1 LIANRRGDAEE
12 PGRGSTAGRRLRC
25 LLLLA
30 AFACLLA
37 GLPAAAQA
45 EVQTIDFDSA
55 PPALE
60 TPFSGAGDISFPA
73 QPGFRPYRTD
83 VGARAHSGTTVGD
96 LGRCAAEIEATGG
109 EAGSCEFFT
118 AHTRG
123 VLARTAK
130 SVTVFAGRFLPAQP
144 GGDPEQA
151 TLTAFDAQGATLDS
165 TGPVPIDASGF
176 NQLLS
181 VSDPAGRIASFSV
194 RTVAG
199 PGGEAAGSDLGIDDL
214 AVNFADGGEPDF
226 AVTTTNQVVPVVQG
240 QSVEVPV
247 QIPRLN
253 GSSGPVELS
262 LSGLPAGVSA
272 APVEV
277 PGTQATAE
285 ITLVASPTAPD
296 TNFNPTDAT
305 LVADPLGNANVGPA
319 PRTTTLSVRV
329 AADFTLRVNG
339 LAPSFPASVQIE
351 VPQCAPVEVPVTVSR
366 DIALNQDISLSVG
379 EGGALPAGV
388 HAEIL
393 PNTAVPA
400 GGDLVAHRT
409 LRISVDSSA
418 SLPTSFPVEARVA
431 NAAKSSRVFVRLVPA
446 PPGATVKSGSLGS
459 GAAMTPRFF
468 KGGSRVEIQ
477 GSGFCAGTLVDVGN
491 LRAEVPASLVNDH
504 TIAFTVP
511 RLATS
516 GPITIKP
523 PGTKSYETAGS
534 LTVDSFRNVDGF
546 RFTNYPLDGVSF
558 GELVEAFGADD
569 LFVKINPCWPFGN
582 CDVITGVP
590 NPVSLIEWGMI
601 ETEFAAPTGKS
612 GHCFAMDQASLKLLS
627 GAVPYGRF
635 KAEVGKSPPQS
646 VHDLAGT
653 EALNELQPAP
663 PEPLDSFLDAMEAR
677 TNSQELVA
685 AWVRRPKSI
694 KSQLE
699 VLAEEFSRNR
709 PVDIGVAHGSLIHT
723 VVAYDMTQTEDSAD
737 IYVYNSNKPFVRE
750 EEKPDGEFHQHAVEF
765 NVIHVDKAHK
775 RWTFDFSEEEQ
786 WSGEDDGTLW
796 ALHHGAVPE
805 NPSML
810 GVQAI
815 GEALAYLQY
824 GSDGT
829 VRALTNPNLAL
840 LGAIASVDHPAAGT
854 GTLVSRDVQRPLD
867 ATFEGLKAGTY
878 SQAYV
883 TPGFIASAPNVATG
897 KGVRDRIT
905 GVDDSISVAGGESRP
920 LKLKLARQSGPSST
934 TSATLDTHGSAGG
947 RDQAGISADGAMT
960 YAHDGAPTKLEF
972 SLTSIRR
979 EGGPAT
985 FVSGPVAVGSGERL
999 RAKPL
1004 DRSLRRV
1011 RVEIRGP
1018 HGGVRTR
1025 VLRNSARARVHI
1037 GIAAPRVSGRHL
1049 AVRFKLSGV
1058 RNPALVGATLRLM
1071 RGKRMVAHR
1080 AVALRIASGSRRI
1093 GWRLPHRVG
1102 DGRYRLLVDVRAI
1115 RASARASTAA
1125 GAASAHRAARVAI
1138 GG

>member
-1 LIANRRGDAEE
+1 MRAE
-12 PGRGSTAGRRLRC
+12 PGRGPTAGRRLRC
-25 LLLLA
+25 LLMLG

-55 PPALE
+55 PPALD

-96 LGRCAAEIEATGG
+96 LGRCAAEVEATGG

-151 TLTAFDAQGATLDS
+151 TLTAFDAQGAALDS

-226 AVTTTNQVVPVVQG
+226 AVSTTNQVVPVVQG

-285 ITLVASPTAPD
+285 ITLVASPAAPD

-305 LVADPLGNANVGPA
+305 LVADPLGNVNVGPA

-351 VPQCAPVEVPVTVSR
+351 VPQCAPVEVPVTVGR
-366 DIALNQDISLSVG
+366 DIALNQGISLSVG
-379 EGGALPAGV
+379 EGGVLPAGV

-409 LRISVDSSA
+409 LRISVDPSA
-418 SLPTSFPVEARVA
+418 FLPTLIPVEARVA

-446 PPGATVKSGSLGS
+446 SPGATVKSGSLGS

-491 LRAEVPASLVNDH
+491 VRAEVPASLVNDH

-523 PGTKSYETAGS
+523 PGGASYETADS

-546 RFTNYPLDGVSF
+546 RFTNYPLHGVSF

-569 LFVKINPCWPFGN
+569 LFVKINPCWPFGD
-582 CDVITGVP
+582 CDVVTGVP
-590 NPVSLIEWGMI
+590 NPVSLIEWGLI
-601 ETEFAAPTGKS
+601 ESEFTVTQHN
-612 GHCFAMDQASLKLLS
+612 GHCFGLDQATLKLLS

-646 VHDLAGT
+646 VYDLAGT
-653 EALNELQPAP
+653 DEIHELLPAP
-663 PEPLDSFLDAMEAR
+663 PEPLDSFLDAMEVR

-737 IYVYNSNKPFVRE
+737 IYVYNSNKPFERAE
-750 EEKPDGEFHQHAVEF
+750 ERPDGEFHQHAVEF

-775 RWTFDFSEEEQ
+775 RWTFDFNEKSSADGEQ

-796 ALHHGAVPE
+796 ALPHGVVPE
-805 NPSML
+805 NPSMPGL
-810 GVQAI
+810 QTFV
-815 GEALAYLQY
+815 EALAYLQY
-824 GSDGT
+824 RSDGT

-840 LGAIASVDHPAAGT
+840 FGAIASLDHPVAGS

-883 TPGFIASAPNVATG
+883 TPGFIASAANVTTS
-897 KGVRDRIT
+897 KGVRDRIR

-960 YAHDGAPTKLEF
+960 YAHDGAPTMLEF

-985 FVSGPVAVGSGERL
+985 FVSA
-999 RAKPL
+999 
-1004 DRSLRRV
+1004 RS
-1011 RVEIRGP
+1011 P
-1018 HGGVRTR
+1018 
-1025 VLRNSARARVHI
+1025 SAA
-1037 GIAAPRVSGRHL
+1037 
-1049 AVRFKLSGV
+1049 
-1058 RNPALVGATLRLM
+1058 
-1071 RGKRMVAHR
+1071 
-1080 AVALRIASGSRRI
+1080 ASGC
-1093 GWRLPHRVG
+1093 G
-1102 DGRYRLLVDVRAI
+1102 
-1115 RASARASTAA
+1115 
-1125 GAASAHRAARVAI
+1125 
-1138 GG
+1138 